1 MGVVDRGGCRACPGQ
16 IGKNVTTT
24 GKSSEGGGKCLA
36 AVSDLIFA
44 TRIKSTAEL
53 LGAACQVVATTD
65 GIATALSKG
74 SFDLAIVDMHV
85 SSMSPT
91 DAIRHIKQIHPGTRI
106 VAFFSHV
113 QTDLMR
119 AAQEAGADEVW
130 PRSKFVQELP
140 GLFST

>member
-1 MGVVDRGGCRACPGQ
+1 MGVVDRCNCRACSGE
-16 IGKNVTTT
+16 IGKYVTTN
-24 GKSSEGGGKCLA
+24 GKPSERGRKCLA
-36 AVSDLIFA
+36 VVSDLIFA
-44 TRIKSTAEL
+44 TRVRSTAES

-65 GIATALSKG
+65 GIATALSTG
-74 SFDLAIVDMHV
+74 DCDLVIIDMHV

-91 DAIRHIKQIHPGTRI
+91 DAIRHIKLIRPGTRI

-130 PRSKFVQELP
+130 SRSKFVQELP
-140 GLFST
+140 GLFQS